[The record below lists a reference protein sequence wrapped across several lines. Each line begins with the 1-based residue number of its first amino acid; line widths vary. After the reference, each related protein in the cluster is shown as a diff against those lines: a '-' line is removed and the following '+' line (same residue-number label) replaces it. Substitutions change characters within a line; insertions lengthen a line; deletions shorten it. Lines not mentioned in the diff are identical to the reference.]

1 MMKMAFLRN
10 TTSKLFQ
17 VNGLKAATAFL
28 FLVCALSFYGCGGGG
43 GGSTPTTTT
52 TTSATTTEINY
63 DTIPVVST
71 SGEGTV
77 GTSGG
82 KVTLEGAA
90 VAVPENAVSGNTV
103 ISLQK
108 ITTDDVINTPPEV
121 FVQAGNYYV
130 VSSSASEFQKPVQVT
145 IPYDSGVAASDDDLK
160 FTSIYM
166 WNGNEYIA
174 VPTEVDATTKTLKAL
189 VDNLSEDVNVSPKRK
204 KGLESMVT
212 AGTYVFKKDKN
223 KISSDCTNSG
233 GKFNGYYCECASGMY
248 WDNNL
253 SQCIASDYNYSGG
266 NSKMSI
272 DFDSYRILTANVGNI
287 AVTCKPYLNKLCWIS
302 IEENIANQ
310 IRKYNPDIISLQE
323 RLPRSWCNEHTNLIN
338 PRQSCALPGEQID
351 RLLGDGYDKYCI
363 SYPSGGGGAGKFSGN
378 SQTNGYECMGIK
390 KDIGIT
396 VTDYESILNSCSADT
411 GPLKVTAQMWS
422 GEDIII
428 FNAHTATPFDP
439 AADPRTWFTP
449 QNVDCRAKQ
458 IEQMFEFIKAAG
470 KSTFI
475 MGDMNMDP
483 FNGSGAD
490 AVLWNKYVKET
501 PYTYHS
507 EHGTNATPTI
517 SEIQRI
523 NGSIVFDHVISNF
536 ASGDCTTLTGSDNLS
551 KGSGMDHNAILCWM
565 LDFSGVSLEGD
576 ISGTIR
582 NALTGNGVPN
592 LTVNFRRGS
601 NIKSGTVVVST
612 NTDSDGQYTVHD
624 IDEGT
629 YTGEASGSGYVTS
642 YFTAECI
649 GETTNYYQDGTVT
662 DPLPSGQTRIVLTW
676 GENPRDIDSH
686 LTGPCPS
693 DEGTDE
699 CVSGRFHLNWTYAG
713 AKGESSNPW
722 TNYINLDLDDTN
734 SYGPETTTIYQQA
747 SGMYRFSVHDYTN
760 KSKSYSSS
768 LSYSGAQVKVYRG
781 SNQGSNL
788 VAKFNVPAGEDGTL
802 WTVFE
807 MRGNN
812 ITSINSMSYESSS
825 SSVQKQ
831 KALNN
836 TDAQLLLN
844 LPLKK

>member
-1 MMKMAFLRN
+1 MTFLKN
-10 TTSKLFQ
+10 TTSRFFQ
-17 VNGLKAATAFL
+17 LNGLNMVTAFL
-28 FLVCALSFYGCGGGG
+28 LVVCVLSFSGCGGGG

-52 TTSATTTEINY
+52 TTSTTTTEINY
-63 DTIPVVST
+63 DAIPVVST

-90 VAVPENAVSGNTV
+90 VAVPENAVSGNTA

-145 IPYDSGVAASDDDLK
+145 ILYDSGVATSDDDLK
-160 FTSIYM
+160 LTSIYM

-174 VPTEVDATTKTLKAL
+174 VPTEVDTTAKTLKAL

-253 SQCIASDYNYSGG
+253 SQCIASDYNYSGD
-266 NSKMSI
+266 NSRMSI
-272 DFDSYRILTANVGNI
+272 DFDSYRVLTANVGNI
-287 AVTCKPYLNKLCWIS
+287 AATCKPYLNKLCWIS
-302 IEENIANQ
+302 TEENIANQ
-310 IRKYNPDIISLQE
+310 IRKYYPDIISLQE

-338 PRQSCALPGEQID
+338 PWQSCALPGEQID

-390 KDIGIT
+390 KGIGIT

-411 GPLKVTAQMWS
+411 GPLKVTAQTLS
-422 GEDIII
+422 GNKIII
-428 FNAHTATPFDP
+428 FNAHTATPFKDIFHP
-439 AADPRTWFTP
+439 LEII
-449 QNVDCRAKQ
+449 NVDCRVAQ
-458 IEQMFEFIKAAG
+458 IEQMFQKAE
-470 KSTFI
+470 SYTLI

-523 NGSIVFDHVISNF
+523 NGSRVFDHIISNF

-565 LDFSGVSLEGD
+565 LDFSGVSREGN

-601 NIKSGTVVVST
+601 NIKSGTVVVTT

-624 IDEGT
+624 LNEGV

-642 YFTAECI
+642 YFPAECI
-649 GETTNYYQDGTVT
+649 GATTNYSQDGTVT
-662 DPLPSGQTRIVLTW
+662 APLPSGQTRIVLTW

-693 DEGTDE
+693 DDGTDV
-699 CVSGRFHLNWTYAG
+699 CVGERFHIFYRFAEDNEDNINSDDGILNGT
-713 AKGESSNPW
+713 SPW
-722 TNYINLDLDDTN
+722 PDYVKLDVDDTT
-734 SYGPETTTIYQQA
+734 SYGPETTTIYQQ
-747 SGMYRFSVHDYTN
+747 STGMYRFSVHDFTN
-760 KSKSYSSS
+760 RSKSYSYS
-768 LSYSGAQVKVYRG
+768 LSYSGTQVKVYRG
-781 SNQGSNL
+781 SNL
-788 VAKFNVPAGEDGTL
+788 VAKYNVPVGEEGTL

-807 MRGNN
+807 LKGNN
-812 ITSINSMSYESSS
+812 ITAINTMSYESDSE
-825 SSVQKQ
+825 SVQKQ
-831 KALNN
+831 KVFK
-836 TDAQLLLN
+836 TDADLLLN